1 MKKKTL
7 IIIFVSIIA
16 ITGLSVGGYFYYD
29 KIYLENKAVPTIKLN
44 GEKEIN
50 LALDDEYIEEGANAT
65 FRDKDVSTDIK
76 VFGMVDTKKVG
87 TYEVLYTIKVHDK
100 TKKVSRTINVKDNIA
115 PEIILKEDSKKS
127 YLIGTEYKEPGYSA
141 SDNYDGD
148 ITDKVEITNN
158 INKNNPGDYEII
170 YVVTDSS
177 GNMTEVT
184 RNVKYVKPVKKALPS
199 EGALA
204 SSIAVLNYHFFYD
217 PTLKENNGD
226 GNFTSVQTFEEQLK
240 YLQDNHYKTLTTEE
254 FRAWMYGEI
263 DLPARSVLITVDDG
277 GMGTGYSNG
286 NKLIP
291 LLEKYDMHATL
302 FLISGWWSK
311 SDYAS
316 PNLDIESHTHNL
328 HFSSYCSGV
337 SRGAKMLC
345 LSNEEVLA
353 DLQKSIETL
362 GSSTAF
368 CFPFY
373 AYSENAINIVQ
384 EAGFKLGFIGGNYK
398 ATRGT
403 NKYKIP
409 RFHMY
414 KNTSLTEFNN
424 FIA

>member
-1 MKKKTL
+1 MIEV
-7 IIIFVSIIA
+7 IIIVLVVISA
-16 ITGLSVGGYFYYD
+16 LAVGGYFYYD
-29 KIYLENKAVPTIKLN
+29 KVYLEKKAMPQIQLN
-44 GEKEIN
+44 GDDK
-50 LALDDEYIEEGANAT
+50 LTLLLDEDYNELGAKASY
-65 FRDKDVSTDIK
+65 RDKDITNDITII
-76 VFGMVDTKKVG
+76 GNVDNSKIG
-87 TYEVLYTIKVHDK
+87 EYIITYEITIKNK
-100 TKKVSRTINVKDNIA
+100 TKKVERRISVIDSIA
-115 PEIILKEDSKKS
+115 PVITLKGDKSKT
-127 YLIGTEYKEPGYSA
+127 YTIGNDYKEEGYTA
-141 SDNYDGD
+141 IDNYDGD
-148 ITDKVEITNN
+148 ISDTVEVTNN
-158 INKNNPGDYEII
+158 IDKNNPGEYEIL
-170 YVVTDSS
+170 YKASDSS
-177 GNMTEVT
+177 GNIAEEK
-184 RNVKYVKPVKKALPS
+184 RIVKYIKPVKKALPK

-204 SSIAVLNYHFFYD
+204 TSIAVLNYHFFYD
-217 PTLKENNGD
+217 PNLKEYSGD

-240 YLQDNHYKTLTTEE
+240 YLQDNHYKTLTMEE

-373 AYSENAINIVQ
+373 AYTDNAINLVQ
-384 EAGFKLGFIGGNYK
+384 QAGFKLGFVGGNYK
-398 ATRGT
+398 ATRNT

-414 KNTSLTEFNN
+414 KTTSLTEFNN
-424 FIA
+424 FIE